1 MSKTVHRIMT
11 EKPLVVYV
19 TKNGRPV
26 SEVVGASHVR
36 RHFPHISNWAFS
48 KNDHSFVAKEI

>member
-1 MSKTVHRIMT
+1 MSKPVHRIM
-11 EKPLVVYV
+11 EVSPLVVYV

-26 SEVVGASHVR
+26 SETVGASYVR
-36 RHFPHISNWAFS
+36 RHFPNITNWAFS